1 MLEAAARRLVAEE
14 RRQIQT
20 MSDGCRLP
28 EDLYYWPEKHVWARP
43 EADGTIT
50 VGMTD
55 PAQSMAGK
63 VVAISPKGVGKAL
76 TRGKSAGTA
85 ESGKWVGAVPAPVTG
100 EVTEVNPAVKGE
112 PALIN
117 SDPYG
122 AGWIVRIKPTDWE
135 TQKSE
140 LVTGPAGI
148 EKYRAFLADEGIN
161 CGDK

>member
-1 MLEAAARRLVAEE
+1 
-14 RRQIQT
+14 
-20 MSDGCRLP
+20 MSDGCHLP

-43 EADGTIT
+43 GVDGMIT

-76 TRGKSAGTA
+76 ARGKSAGTA

-100 EVTEVNPAVKGE
+100 EVLEVNPAVKADPG
-112 PALIN
+112 LIN
-117 SDPYG
+117 TDPYG
-122 AGWIVRIKPTDWE
+122 EGWIVRLKPTAWE
-135 TQKSE
+135 AEKGE
-140 LVTGPAGI
+140 LVTGAAGV
-148 EKYRAFLADEGIN
+148 EKYREFLAAQGIN